1 MRAPRGA
8 PTARLAC
15 VRPAASVHPEPG
27 SNSPLDMID
36 SLLCSSAPAAPGPPG
51 PGPAGPSHR
60 HAPTNAAP
68 PGPPRPIP
76 PYPPESEREGS
87 APAPNR
93 QAPGRKFSA
102 PWAQGPGGQRE
113 NFSPKGEI
121 FPRRRAGRGFYG
133 GIGRAEEG
141 HRYAFGAHSGGARA
155 RASQEGYAVPPRGTQ
170 LRRKRPP
177 APKRGQAGVPRGYLV
192 FTCAQ
197 RPENP
202 VLRRLQPH
210 HTLRCK

>member
-76 PYPPESEREGS
+76 PSRPESEREGS
-87 APAPNR
+87 ASAPNR
-93 QAPGRKFSA
+93 QAPPRNFSA

-113 NFSPKGEI
+113 KFLPKGEI
-121 FPRRRAGRGFYG
+121 FPRRRAAGAFTGGLGGRRRGNLHGWVMLHDKDYRVKLVRTAASWG
-133 GIGRAEEG
+133 E
-141 HRYAFGAHSGGARA
+141 SG
-155 RASQEGYAVPPRGTQ
+155 PTQ
-170 LRRKRPP
+170 
-177 APKRGQAGVPRGYLV
+177 
-192 FTCAQ
+192 
-197 RPENP
+197 
-202 VLRRLQPH
+202 RL
-210 HTLRCK
+210 

>member
-27 SNSPLDMID
+27 SNSPLDMIV
-36 SLLCSSAPAAPGPPG
+36 STTFSSVPAAPGPPG

-68 PGPPRPIP
+68 PGPPLFFRPP
-76 PYPPESEREGS
+76 SRPESEREGS

-93 QAPGRKFSA
+93 QAPPRNFSD

-113 NFSPKGEI
+113 KFLPKGEI
-121 FPRRRAGRGFYG
+121 FPRRRAAGAFTGGLGGR
-133 GIGRAEEG
+133 RRG
-141 HRYAFGAHSGGARA
+141 HRYAFGEHGGGTISRV
-155 RASQEGYAVPPRGTQ
+155 SQERSTLRTDGSTAVQ
-170 LRRKRPP
+170 KKCPP
-177 APKRGQAGVPRGYLV
+177 APLWGRRTLQWANRATYG
-192 FTCAQ
+192 Q
-197 RPENP
+197 RPANP
-202 VLRRLQPH
+202 GLRRL
-210 HTLRCK
+210 